1 MTHEY
6 DPDVDEVGRLMN
18 RLAQNSVLRRSTGNP
33 LVRDYFA
40 LLGLVRNMNNPEV
53 DFMLDFDNYRDEDE
67 EDDFRPY

>member
-1 MTHEY
+1 MRHE
-6 DPDVDEVGRLMN
+6 DENEHDEVSRLMN
-18 RLAQNSVLRRSTGNP
+18 RLAQNSVLRRNVDSP